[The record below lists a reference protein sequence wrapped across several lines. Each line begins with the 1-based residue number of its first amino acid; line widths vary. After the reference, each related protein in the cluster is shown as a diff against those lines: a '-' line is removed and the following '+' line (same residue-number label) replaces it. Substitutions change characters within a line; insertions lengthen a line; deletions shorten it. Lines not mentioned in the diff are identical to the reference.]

1 MCSVLGVFCVYDWS
15 GVTHQ
20 VWLQLT
26 VLTLFQGLP
35 LFLSACS
42 GAKNIFCLCD
52 NRINGL
58 VLIAVEHA
66 RSSCFWMPQTTI
78 IQWQSNSGPGAGLKR
93 SHLVLSYIALYFEKA
108 LSAHAVLPFHC
119 TTHLALLF
127 LCIACYIILCSA
139 EWPIFYG
146 IIVIM
151 QCLMGTLT
159 LALGMDR

>member
-15 GVTHQ
+15 GVAHRA
-20 VWLQLT
+20 WLQLT
-26 VLTLFQGLP
+26 MLTLFEGLP

-42 GAKNIFCLCD
+42 WAKNIFCLCD

-108 LSAHAVLPFHC
+108 VLSFHC
-119 TTHLALLF
+119 TTHSTLLYM
-127 LCIACYIILCSA
+127 LYHPLLRRMAHILWNNCDHVMSDGDTN
-139 EWPIFYG
+139 FG
-146 IIVIM
+146 HRD
-151 QCLMGTLT
+151 G
-159 LALGMDR
+159 